1 MEEDLKSIAKK
12 NDDLADTMFELE
24 ERLEELKSNSK
35 RVMIETKSI
44 TSTLKQT
51 IDIYNHAVANSK
63 ETLLS
68 LATTITDEQ
77 QRQLFN
83 QSLESVILVP
93 FEELSVSQLNQLAKR
108 DYKNIVNVD
117 QTKSMGKDDKVP

>member
-108 DYKNIVNVD
+108 DYKNIINVD
-117 QTKSMGKDDKVP
+117 QPKSMGKDDKVP

>member
-117 QTKSMGKDDKVP
+117 QPKSMGKDDKVP